1 MSDSPVR
8 QPQDALE
15 RAIAR
20 FRPSSRHSTQNGSV
34 AGRISA
40 AAFRAAVEQRLAALE
55 RDIGD
60 LKGRL
65 NGLIFLVIGT
75 VITQVVLK
83 VAQ

>member
-1 MSDSPVR
+1 MTD
-8 QPQDALE
+8 QLE

-20 FRPSSRHSTQNGSV
+20 FRPRERASAVNGET
-34 AGRISA
+34 AQRISA
-40 AAFRAAVEQRLAALE
+40 AAFRAAVQQRLRSLE
-55 RDIGD
+55 RDIGE

-83 VAQ
+83 VTG